1 MPHDQRKEITSKL
14 EKPVKNLYELI
25 NYLSN
30 SSIEGENPLIVSR
43 TVKYLL
49 SFSKKEFSSESL
61 EKQIEFYKKD
71 IDLQIEFFE
80 KFGEDNGY
88 VSMSSVIGVYD
99 LIVNLLTTLYNFV
112 KN

>member
-1 MPHDQRKEITSKL
+1 MKRMNFLQLSQKVLDIPLTDIFNMPHDQRKEITSKL

-49 SFSKKEFSSESL
+49 SFSKK
-61 EKQIEFYKKD
+61 
-71 IDLQIEFFE
+71 
-80 KFGEDNGY
+80 
-88 VSMSSVIGVYD
+88 
-99 LIVNLLTTLYNFV
+99 NFHQSH
-112 KN
+112 